1 MTAGTAVDA
10 RAGDVRFATDASG
23 GATVSW
29 TSTPPAGSGYA
40 RTERR
45 CGGQGAWTDASSGA
59 AGSCAIPAG
68 VERILEVRVTANSGT
83 LYTYAHRG

>member
-1 MTAGTAVDA
+1 MLELE
-10 RAGDVRFATDASG
+10 RDVRFATDASG

-59 AGSCAIPAG
+59 AGSCAVPAG
-68 VERILEVRVTANSGT
+68 AERILEVRVTANSGT

>member
-1 MTAGTAVDA
+1 MQ
-10 RAGDVRFATDASG
+10 FATDGS
-23 GATVSW
+23 GATSASW
-29 TSTPPAGSGYA
+29 TSMPSGGGYA
-40 RTERR
+40 RSERR

-68 VERILEVRVTANSGT
+68 AERILEVRVTANSGT